1 MVNNEWERF
10 GDEIRRTIQ
19 NAVDSRDFSRLN
31 QTIADTVN
39 QAVDNVSRGIRNG
52 GWYRENPMNR
62 NGRDSMPGGPQTGR
76 PQGAPSEMRPVKQN
90 LYLKG
95 TTTKIGGAFLAAT
108 GYIFGI
114 GTL

>member
-52 GWYRENPMNR
+52 GWYREKPMNR
-62 NGRDSMPGGPQTGR
+62 NGGESMQGGKQTGHQ
-76 PQGAPSEMRPVKQN
+76 QGIP
-90 LYLKG
+90 
-95 TTTKIGGAFLAAT
+95 AASGPRNT
-108 GYIFGI
+108 NP
-114 GTL
+114 

>member
-62 NGRDSMPGGPQTGR
+62 NGRDSMPGDRRQAVRRGHPQR
-76 PQGAPSEMRPVKQN
+76 
-90 LYLKG
+90 
-95 TTTKIGGAFLAAT
+95 
-108 GYIFGI
+108 
-114 GTL
+114 